1 MRVNN
6 PLSFGA
12 FSRSS
17 RLNALFLFMDMEFA
31 VLGALAG
38 GTLVIDGVA
47 ALYFLGAFNKHLV
60 SLESWYAYRRSRE
73 YRLAKQ
79 AAKADRAMF
88 REIRKAAKFLAPRIV
103 NALASQGYCYIYE
116 RQGARR
122 KASKVKLGDCLMTH
136 EAIYYHV
143 RKTPFRVQ
151 FTDLLVPEV
160 AQNLSIAIGRECR
173 FLNVSAGDGLWL
185 QVELLGGIASVPRHF
200 AWHNEDDPHCAV
212 ELLPKTEPWRVAV
225 GMGSNRKFYYE
236 DPRTWPHAIVAG
248 MTGGGKSVWLRQFL
262 ATLIGRLTPSQLQFV
277 LIDLKGGLEFGRDFE
292 GLPHLR
298 TDVVFE
304 REEVGPALAGIVSE
318 KERRWTMFRAAGNN
332 SITSWNAANPA
343 RRLPYI
349 FIIFDEIASLML
361 SNDKKLKRAVEGLIE
376 DLAGQGRALG
386 IHLILC
392 TQIPSREVLSTIIRG
407 NIPTRLCFAMDHTGS
422 MLTLGNQQANEIHPG
437 GRLVYK
443 SGGEQVV
450 LQGPYIS
457 EDQLKAA
464 IDRATNQ
471 DLPEERH
478 IKLFRYSLAELRGA
492 FGITEIAKAPGGSK
506 YHAQKIGKAWEYDPV
521 LQQPIIELDGGRYLL
536 TPGFRVYQGNLPRL
550 LIEAPDS
557 LPGSTEAV
565 RELAISA
572 YESRFTDDGKNGG

>member
-1 MRVNN
+1 MEAELV
-6 PLSFGA
+6 LVGVL
-12 FSRSS
+12 FS
-17 RLNALFLFMDMEFA
+17 
-31 VLGALAG
+31 
-38 GTLVIDGVA
+38 GTLTLDGLAV
-47 ALYFLGAFNKHLV
+47 LYFLGAFNKYLARFDA
-60 SLESWYAYRRSRE
+60 WYSYRRSRE
-73 YRLAKQ
+73 YRMAKQ

-88 REIRKAAKFLAPRIV
+88 REIRKAARFLAPRIV
-103 NALASQGYCYIYE
+103 NALASQGLCYIYE

-122 KASKVKLGDCLMTH
+122 RASKIKLGDCLMTH

-151 FTDLLVPEV
+151 FTDLLNPDV

-200 AWHNEDDPHCAV
+200 AWRNDNDPHCAV

-225 GMGSNRKFYYE
+225 GMGSNRKFHYE

-262 ATLIGRLTPSQLQFV
+262 ATLIGRLTPQQLQLV

-298 TDVVFE
+298 TDVVFD
-304 REEVGPALAGIVSE
+304 RESVGPALADIVAE

-361 SNDKKLKRAVEGLIE
+361 SSDKKLKRAVEGLIE

-450 LQGPYIS
+450 LQGPFIS
-457 EDQLKAA
+457 EEQLKRA
-464 IDRATNQ
+464 IDQAINQ
-471 DLPEERH
+471 APPEERH
-478 IKLFRYSLAELRGA
+478 MKLFRYALAELKGA
-492 FGITEIAKAPGGSK
+492 FAINEIAKHPDGTK
-506 YHAQKIGKAWEYDPV
+506 YHAQKIGKAWEYNPEVKQPV
-521 LQQPIIELDGGRYLL
+521 IELDGARYLL
-536 TPGFRVYQGNLPRL
+536 TPGFRVYQANLPRL
-550 LIEAPDS
+550 LVDAPEQ
-557 LPGSTEAV
+557 LPESMDAV
-565 RELAISA
+565 RELALAA
-572 YESRFTDDGKNGG
+572 YENRFTADNGDGV